1 MKLISVE
8 KSPNS
13 AKKWRATF
21 EEQDGHQKHTDFGD
35 SSMKDY
41 TQHHNELRKASYQAR
56 HHKDLQTRDPTR
68 AGYLSWYILWNKPT
82 LQASISDYKKR
93 FNL

>member
-1 MKLISVE
+1 MKLVSIE

-21 EEQDGHQKHTDFGD
+21 EDESGHQKHTDFGD
-35 SSMKDY
+35 SSMQDY
-41 TQHHNELRKASYQAR
+41 TQHKNPLRKASYLAR
-56 HHKDLQTRDPTR
+56 HRRDLDTKDPTR
-68 AGYLSWYILWNKPT
+68 AGFLSYYILWNKPT